1 MARTLPK
8 SVIES
13 KPLHAVAGA
22 GDLAVEKIRVL
33 SKLAA
38 ERVSAVESDPVA
50 VSNRIQE
57 GIEQRAETLG
67 ATLRDV
73 SADVRVQLQDLSV
86 KAQQMLQTALLQANQ
101 TYDALAERGR
111 DVVVR
116 LGGLD
121 GHELESTPAPVTEAP
136 VRAASASEATA
147 DGSASKPASKA
158 ASRTTSRKK
167 TSASQ
172 TATPAASRTASR
184 TRTEARK
191 TSRTTKKS

>member
-1 MARTLPK
+1 NVSCSTYTARSGGNQSSRTTPPVHDAPQPCRRRTMARTLPK

-121 GHELESTPAPVTEAP
+121 
-136 VRAASASEATA
+136 
-147 DGSASKPASKA
+147 
-158 ASRTTSRKK
+158 
-167 TSASQ
+167 
-172 TATPAASRTASR
+172 
-184 TRTEARK
+184 
-191 TSRTTKKS
+191 